1 MEAEKAGVAG
11 HPIIYY
17 VNAEP
22 QETTEHQLTGGRIL
36 ELAGFSPASDYELV
50 RNAGNKK
57 IGADELVTLHPK
69 EAFTAT
75 FNGPTPTS

>member
-1 MEAEKAGVAG
+1 MEPDMAGGPG
-11 HPIIYY
+11 HPITYY

-22 QETTEHQLTGGRIL
+22 QETTEHRLTGGQIL
-36 ELAGFSPASDYELV
+36 ERAGFSPASDYELV
-50 RNAGNKK
+50 RNEGNKK
-57 IGADELVTLHPK
+57 VGPDELVTLHAN